1 MKTFI
6 RGILTTI
13 LVFTFTLI
21 PTVLFA
27 KEAVTKDLVGTYAKE
42 EISTE
47 IVNNI
52 KKELPEVEEAK
63 ITALEEKLQSDE
75 KTQAIIYKY
84 IARVLNDLD
93 SEKVSDINIEEDVK
107 SIIKENRQEFETVV
121 GRELSDEKIDEVI
134 NEISEKEDINGTYKE
149 MIEKAKQEMPR
160 ESKTLITSYNS
171 ISSQEFIVVL
181 VVITVISII
190 ALAFL
195 KKPYYKWI
203 VNVGIAGIIASIMI
217 AIIGSSMTLVLN
229 FVLGSMNQTTVI
241 SAAPMLL
248 TATITLAVSIILLV
262 INSIVDK
269 SRNKN
274 HVIS

>member
-13 LVFTFTLI
+13 LVFTFTLV
-21 PTVLFA
+21 PTIFFA

-47 IVNNI
+47 IANNI
-52 KKELPEVEEAK
+52 KQELPEVEEAK
-63 ITALEEKLQSDE
+63 ITALEEKLQNDE
-75 KTQAIIYKY
+75 KTQKIIDKY

-107 SIIKENRQEFETVV
+107 SIIKENRQEFEAVV
-121 GRELSDEKIDEVI
+121 GRDLSDEKIEEIV

-149 MIEKAKQEMPR
+149 MIEKAKQEIPV

-171 ISSQEFIVVL
+171 MSSQEFITIL
-181 VVITVISII
+181 VVITIISVV

-195 KKPYYKWI
+195 KKPHYKWI
-203 VNVGIAGIIASIMI
+203 TNVGISGIIASIMT

-229 FVLGSMNQTTVI
+229 FVLGSMNQTTLI
-241 SAAPMLL
+241 SASPILL
-248 TATITLAVSIILLV
+248 TSTIMLAVSIILLV
-262 INSIVDK
+262 INSIIDK
-269 SRNKN
+269 NRNKN
-274 HVIS
+274 HVVS

>member
-21 PTVLFA
+21 PTIFFA

-47 IVNNI
+47 IANNI
-52 KKELPEVEEAK
+52 KQELPEVEEAK
-63 ITALEEKLQSDE
+63 ITALEEKLQNDE
-75 KTQAIIYKY
+75 KTQKIIDKY

-107 SIIKENRQEFETVV
+107 SIIKENRQEFEAVV
-121 GRELSDEKIDEVI
+121 GRDLSDEKIEEIV

-149 MIEKAKQEMPR
+149 MIEKAKQEIPA

-171 ISSQEFIVVL
+171 MSSQEFITIL
-181 VVITVISII
+181 VVITIISVV

-195 KKPYYKWI
+195 KKPHYKWI
-203 VNVGIAGIIASIMI
+203 TNVGISGIIASIMT

-229 FVLGSMNQTTVI
+229 FVLGSMNQTTLI
-241 SAAPMLL
+241 SASPILL
-248 TATITLAVSIILLV
+248 TSTIMLAVSIILLV
-262 INSIVDK
+262 INSIIDK
-269 SRNKN
+269 NRNKN
-274 HVIS
+274 HVVS

>member
-21 PTVLFA
+21 PIVLFA

-75 KTQAIIYKY
+75 KTQEIIDKY

-195 KKPYYKWI
+195 KKPHYKWI
-203 VNVGIAGIIASIMI
+203 ANVGIAGIIASIMI

-229 FVLGSMNQTTVI
+229 FVLGSMNQTTLI

-248 TATITLAVSIILLV
+248 TATILLAVSIIFLV

-269 SRNKN
+269 NRNKK

>member
-21 PTVLFA
+21 PTIFFA

-47 IVNNI
+47 IANNI
-52 KKELPEVEEAK
+52 KQELPEVEEAK
-63 ITALEEKLQSDE
+63 ITALEEKLQNDE
-75 KTQAIIYKY
+75 KTQKIIDKY

-107 SIIKENRQEFETVV
+107 SIIKENRQEFEAVV
-121 GRELSDEKIDEVI
+121 GRDLSDEKIEEIV

-149 MIEKAKQEMPR
+149 MIEKAKQEIPA

-171 ISSQEFIVVL
+171 MSSQEFITIL
-181 VVITVISII
+181 VVITIISVV

-195 KKPYYKWI
+195 KKPHYKWI
-203 VNVGIAGIIASIMI
+203 TNVGISGIIASIMT

-229 FVLGSMNQTTVI
+229 FVLGSMNQTTLI
-241 SAAPMLL
+241 SASPILL
-248 TATITLAVSIILLV
+248 TSTIMLAVSIILLV
-262 INSIVDK
+262 INSIIDK
-269 SRNKN
+269 NRNKK
-274 HVIS
+274 HVVS

>member
-21 PTVLFA
+21 PTIFFA

-47 IVNNI
+47 IANNI
-52 KKELPEVEEAK
+52 KQELPEVEEAK
-63 ITALEEKLQSDE
+63 ITALEEKLQNDE
-75 KTQAIIYKY
+75 KTQKIIDKY

-107 SIIKENRQEFETVV
+107 SIIKENRQEFEAVV
-121 GRELSDEKIDEVI
+121 GRDLSDEKIEEIV

-149 MIEKAKQEMPR
+149 MIEKAKQEIPA

-171 ISSQEFIVVL
+171 MSSQEFITIL
-181 VVITVISII
+181 VVITIISVVT
-190 ALAFL
+190 LAFL
-195 KKPYYKWI
+195 KKPHYKWI
-203 VNVGIAGIIASIMI
+203 TNVGISGIIASIMT

-229 FVLGSMNQTTVI
+229 FVLGSMNQTTLI
-241 SAAPMLL
+241 SASPILL
-248 TATITLAVSIILLV
+248 TSTIMLAVSIILLV
-262 INSIVDK
+262 INSIIDK
-269 SRNKN
+269 NRNKN
-274 HVIS
+274 HVVS

>member
-75 KTQAIIYKY
+75 KTQAIIDKY

-248 TATITLAVSIILLV
+248 TATITLAVSIIFLV

-269 SRNKN
+269 NRNKK

>member
-21 PTVLFA
+21 PIVLFA

-75 KTQAIIYKY
+75 KTQEIIDKY

-195 KKPYYKWI
+195 KKPHYKWI
-203 VNVGIAGIIASIMI
+203 ANVGIAGIIASIMI

-229 FVLGSMNQTTVI
+229 FVLGSMNQTTLI

-248 TATITLAVSIILLV
+248 TATIMLAVSIIFLV

-269 SRNKN
+269 NRNKK

>member
-75 KTQAIIYKY
+75 KTQEIIDKY

-195 KKPYYKWI
+195 KKPHYKWI
-203 VNVGIAGIIASIMI
+203 ANVGIAGIIASIMI

-229 FVLGSMNQTTVI
+229 FVLGSMNQTTLI
-241 SAAPMLL
+241 SVAPMLL
-248 TATITLAVSIILLV
+248 TATILLAVSIIFLV

-269 SRNKN
+269 NRNKK

>member
-75 KTQAIIYKY
+75 KTQEIIDKY

-195 KKPYYKWI
+195 KKPHYKWI
-203 VNVGIAGIIASIMI
+203 ANVGIAGIIASIMI

-229 FVLGSMNQTTVI
+229 FVLGSMNQTTLI

-248 TATITLAVSIILLV
+248 TATILLAVSIIFLV

-269 SRNKN
+269 NRNKK

>member
-75 KTQAIIYKY
+75 KTQEIIDKY

-171 ISSQEFIVVL
+171 ISSQEFIIVL

-203 VNVGIAGIIASIMI
+203 ANVGIAGIIASIMI

-229 FVLGSMNQTTVI
+229 FVLGSMNQTTLI

-248 TATITLAVSIILLV
+248 TATIMLAVSIIFLV

-269 SRNKN
+269 NRNKK

>member
-75 KTQAIIYKY
+75 KTQAIIDKY

-203 VNVGIAGIIASIMI
+203 VNVGIAGIIAFIMI

-269 SRNKN
+269 SRNKK

>member
-75 KTQAIIYKY
+75 KTQAIIDKY

-269 SRNKN
+269 SRNKKY
-274 HVIS
+274 VIS

>member
-75 KTQAIIYKY
+75 KTQAIIDKY

-269 SRNKN
+269 SRNKK

>member
-75 KTQAIIYKY
+75 KTQEIIDKY

-160 ESKTLITSYNS
+160 ESKTLITNYNS

-203 VNVGIAGIIASIMI
+203 ANVGIAGIIASIMI

-229 FVLGSMNQTTVI
+229 FVLGSMNQTTLI

-248 TATITLAVSIILLV
+248 TATIMLAVSIIFLV

-269 SRNKN
+269 NRNKK

>member
-13 LVFTFTLI
+13 LVFTFTLV
-21 PTVLFA
+21 PTIFFA

-52 KKELPEVEEAK
+52 KQELPEVEEAK
-63 ITALEEKLQSDE
+63 ITALEEKLQNDE
-75 KTQAIIYKY
+75 KTQKIIDKY

-107 SIIKENRQEFETVV
+107 SIIKENRQEFEAVV
-121 GRELSDEKIDEVI
+121 GRDLSDEKIEEIV

-149 MIEKAKQEMPR
+149 MIEKAKQEIPA

-171 ISSQEFIVVL
+171 MSSQEFITIL
-181 VVITVISII
+181 VVITIISIV

-195 KKPYYKWI
+195 KKPHYKWI
-203 VNVGIAGIIASIMI
+203 TNVGISGIIASIMT

-229 FVLGSMNQTTVI
+229 FVLGSMNQTTLI
-241 SAAPMLL
+241 SASPILL
-248 TATITLAVSIILLV
+248 TSTIMLAVSIILLV
-262 INSIVDK
+262 INSIIDK
-269 SRNKN
+269 NRNKN
-274 HVIS
+274 HVVS

>member
-75 KTQAIIYKY
+75 KTQEIIDKY

-195 KKPYYKWI
+195 KKSHYKWI
-203 VNVGIAGIIASIMI
+203 ANVGIAGIIASIMI

-229 FVLGSMNQTTVI
+229 FVLGSMNQTTLI

-248 TATITLAVSIILLV
+248 TATIMLAVSIIFLV

-269 SRNKN
+269 NRNKK

>member
-21 PTVLFA
+21 PIVLFA

-75 KTQAIIYKY
+75 KTQEIIDKY

-160 ESKTLITSYNS
+160 ESKTLITNYNS

-203 VNVGIAGIIASIMI
+203 ANVGIAGIIASIMI

-229 FVLGSMNQTTVI
+229 FVLGSMNQTTLI

-248 TATITLAVSIILLV
+248 TATIMLAVSIIFLV

-269 SRNKN
+269 NRNKK

>member
-13 LVFTFTLI
+13 LVFTFTLV
-21 PTVLFA
+21 PTIFFA

-47 IVNNI
+47 IANNI
-52 KKELPEVEEAK
+52 KQELPEVEEAK
-63 ITALEEKLQSDE
+63 ITALEEKLQNDE
-75 KTQAIIYKY
+75 KTQKIIDKY

-107 SIIKENRQEFETVV
+107 SIIKENRQEFEAVV
-121 GRELSDEKIDEVI
+121 GRDLSDEKIEEIV

-149 MIEKAKQEMPR
+149 MIEKAKQEIPA

-171 ISSQEFIVVL
+171 MSSQEFITIL
-181 VVITVISII
+181 VVITIISVV

-195 KKPYYKWI
+195 KKPHYKWI
-203 VNVGIAGIIASIMI
+203 TNVGISGIIASIMT

-229 FVLGSMNQTTVI
+229 FVLGSMNQTTLI
-241 SAAPMLL
+241 SASPILL
-248 TATITLAVSIILLV
+248 TSTIMLAVSIILLV
-262 INSIVDK
+262 INSIIDK
-269 SRNKN
+269 NRNKN
-274 HVIS
+274 HVVS

>member
-75 KTQAIIYKY
+75 KTQEIIDKY

-203 VNVGIAGIIASIMI
+203 ANVGIAGIIASIMI

-229 FVLGSMNQTTVI
+229 FVLGSMNQTTLI
-241 SAAPMLL
+241 SVAPMLL
-248 TATITLAVSIILLV
+248 TATILLAVSIIFLV

-269 SRNKN
+269 NRNKK

>member
-75 KTQAIIYKY
+75 KTQEIIDKY

-203 VNVGIAGIIASIMI
+203 ANVGIAGIIASIMI

-229 FVLGSMNQTTVI
+229 FVLGSMNQTTLI

-248 TATITLAVSIILLV
+248 TATIMLAVSIIFLV

-269 SRNKN
+269 NRNKK

>member
-13 LVFTFTLI
+13 LVFTFTLV
-21 PTVLFA
+21 PTIFFA

-47 IVNNI
+47 IANNI
-52 KKELPEVEEAK
+52 KQELPEVEEAK
-63 ITALEEKLQSDE
+63 ITALEEKLQNDE
-75 KTQAIIYKY
+75 KTQKIIDKY

-107 SIIKENRQEFETVV
+107 SIIKENRQEFEAVV
-121 GRELSDEKIDEVI
+121 GRDLSDEKIEEIV

-149 MIEKAKQEMPR
+149 MIEKAKQEIPA

-171 ISSQEFIVVL
+171 MSSQEFITIL
-181 VVITVISII
+181 VVITIISVVT
-190 ALAFL
+190 LAFL
-195 KKPYYKWI
+195 KKPHYKWI
-203 VNVGIAGIIASIMI
+203 TNVGISGIIASIMT

-229 FVLGSMNQTTVI
+229 FVLGSMNQTTLI
-241 SAAPMLL
+241 SASPILL
-248 TATITLAVSIILLV
+248 TSTIMLAVSIILLV
-262 INSIVDK
+262 INSIIDK
-269 SRNKN
+269 NRNKN
-274 HVIS
+274 HVVS